1 MNPDYKRS
9 LYERGRDRL
18 ASLLGRVE
26 VVAYVCMYEF
36 MFTKHTYIGY
46 PEGGGKD
53 ATTLSLL
60 TRYGDQLFSH
70 N

>member
-1 MNPDYKRS
+1 MYV
-9 LYERGRDRL
+9 LVYVYL
-18 ASLLGRVE
+18 A
-26 VVAYVCMYEF
+26 YI
-36 MFTKHTYIGY
+36 HTYIGY